1 MKALFL
7 DRDGVINEN
16 LPTHVTSWAEFQ
28 FIPRALDAL
37 RLLAGM
43 EYRIIV
49 ITNQA
54 IINRGIVSRATVDE
68 INARMVDEVHRQG
81 GRIDAV
87 LYCPHRQD
95 EACACRKPMPGMV
108 LHAATRWRLD
118 LTQSVLIGDALTDM
132 GVGQAVGCQSI
143 LVRTGRGREQL
154 ARQAEAPRTFRVMRD
169 LLSAARWLQWTT
181 EREERDEA
189 SDAVLPSPAA
199 GVFA

>member
-37 RLLAGM
+37 RLLGDM

-54 IINRGIVSRATVDE
+54 IINRGIVARATVDE

-87 LYCPHRQD
+87 LYCPHRAD

-108 LHAATRWRLD
+108 LHAATRWGLD

-132 GVGQAVGCQSI
+132 GVGLAVGCQSI
-143 LVRTGRGREQL
+143 LVRTGRGRQQL
-154 ARQAEAPRTFRVMRD
+154 AMQGGAPRTFRVTRD
-169 LLSAARWLQWTT
+169 LMSAARWIQWTT
-181 EREERDEA
+181 ERAGRDTA
-189 SDAVLPSPAA
+189 PPALVGTSAA
-199 GVFA
+199 GAVA